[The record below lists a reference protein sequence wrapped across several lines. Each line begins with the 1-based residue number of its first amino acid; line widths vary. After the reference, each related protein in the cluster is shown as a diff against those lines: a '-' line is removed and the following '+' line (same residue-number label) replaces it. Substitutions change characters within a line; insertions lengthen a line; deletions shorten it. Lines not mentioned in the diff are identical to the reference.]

1 MGYTQKPA
9 ECPFRKMRKI
19 LNSLFMVWFYLDY
32 ASVTNPRTG
41 PCGSQLQQGYMRSC
55 FSKCEMKLENQ
66 LKACLAINRISLI
79 THFYGPCSSSHL
91 FITVLCL
98 AGILMRPET
107 DRKTVEQRRTS
118 NFSRSRG
125 SIHGKRTILLRLRP
139 TLCNPMDCIAR
150 QAPLSVEFSRQEY
163 WRGLPC
169 PPPGDNPKPGIE
181 SEFLMSLHLQGG
193 SLSLPPPGKPHPCQG
208 YPRIKGHQVLAPV
221 LLLMS
226 FSTLGKSL
234 PLIKPQFPR
243 LENEAV

>member
-1 MGYTQKPA
+1 
-9 ECPFRKMRKI
+9 
-19 LNSLFMVWFYLDY
+19 
-32 ASVTNPRTG
+32 
-41 PCGSQLQQGYMRSC
+41 
-55 FSKCEMKLENQ
+55 MKLENQ
-66 LKACLAINRISLI
+66 LKACLAINRMSHYPFLWTMLIFTSVHNCSLS
-79 THFYGPCSSSHL
+79 GRNSH
-91 FITVLCL
+91 
-98 AGILMRPET
+98 ET
-107 DRKTVEQRRTS
+107 RNRQKNSWTS

-125 SIHGKRTILLRLRP
+125 SVHGKRTMLLRLRP

-163 WRGLPC
+163 WSGLPC

-221 LLLMS
+221 LLLS

>member
-1 MGYTQKPA
+1 MLQNSNHTFQWSKKCQSHP
-9 ECPFRKMRKI
+9 I
-19 LNSLFMVWFYLDY
+19 LSKLSSAF
-32 ASVTNPRTG
+32 
-41 PCGSQLQQGYMRSC
+41 QG
-55 FSKCEMKLENQ
+55 
-66 LKACLAINRISLI
+66 
-79 THFYGPCSSSHL
+79 
-91 FITVLCL
+91 CL
-98 AGILMRPET
+98 AGRADSAVTGWMLCAKSLQGVQLFAT
-107 DRKTVEQRRTS
+107 LWTVACQV
-118 NFSRSRG
+118 
-125 SIHGKRTILLRLRP
+125 
-139 TLCNPMDCIAR
+139 
-150 QAPLSVEFSRQEY
+150 PLSMAFSRQEY